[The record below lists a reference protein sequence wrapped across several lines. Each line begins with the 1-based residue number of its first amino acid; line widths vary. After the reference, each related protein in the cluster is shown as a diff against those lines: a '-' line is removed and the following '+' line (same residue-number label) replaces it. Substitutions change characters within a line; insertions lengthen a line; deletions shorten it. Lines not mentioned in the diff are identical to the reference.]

1 MDGQPEIVPELEPAG
16 TEPDRN
22 VGWEEAKGPLEAL
35 GCGLGCLGCSGSAL
49 ALAAVVVATVV
60 ALLLL

>member
-1 MDGQPEIVPELEPAG
+1 MDGQPKIVPELEPAG
-16 TEPDRN
+16 TDPDLN

-49 ALAAVVVATVV
+49 ALAAIVVATVV
-60 ALLLL
+60 ALLLI

>member
-16 TEPDRN
+16 TEPDLN

-49 ALAAVVVATVV
+49 ALVVAVVVAVV